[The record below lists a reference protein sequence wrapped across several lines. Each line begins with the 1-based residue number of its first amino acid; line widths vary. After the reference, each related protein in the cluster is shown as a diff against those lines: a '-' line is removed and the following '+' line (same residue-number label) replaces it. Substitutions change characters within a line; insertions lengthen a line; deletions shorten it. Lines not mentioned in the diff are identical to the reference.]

1 MPETRGTERESI
13 VNPRPRPHSVPGV
26 RFRNM
31 DFSLTFIIILIVV
44 SSSEAQISFGSS
56 SDNNNR
62 NTVSEDDLILSLEPS
77 AAAATSKLPTVSNG
91 ISFSSTSRKQLKKNP
106 HKIDSKRVLL
116 KDILKLEGQDLK
128 SPVVNTRFGF
138 GTSVTPKV
146 GQSCRTPLSEEGTCQ
161 VR

>member
-1 MPETRGTERESI
+1 
-13 VNPRPRPHSVPGV
+13 
-26 RFRNM
+26 M
-31 DFSLTFIIILIVV
+31 DSSLTLAFVILVAV

-56 SDNNNR
+56 SSDNTNSYR

-77 AAAATSKLPTVSNG
+77 AAATTTSKLPTVSNG

-106 HKIDSKRVLL
+106 HKIDPKRVLL

-138 GTSVTPKV
+138 GASVTPKV
-146 GQSCRTPLSEEGTCQ
+146 GQSCRTPLSEAGTCQ
-161 VR
+161 VRFPLLNLV

>member
-1 MPETRGTERESI
+1 
-13 VNPRPRPHSVPGV
+13 
-26 RFRNM
+26 M

-56 SDNNNR
+56 SSDNNNNR

-77 AAAATSKLPTVSNG
+77 AATSKLPVSNG

-106 HKIDSKRVLL
+106 HKIDPKRVLL

-138 GTSVTPKV
+138 GASVTPKV
-146 GQSCRTPLSEEGTCQ
+146 GQSCRTPLSEAGTCQ
-161 VR
+161 VRAISWLIGHSIR

>member
-1 MPETRGTERESI
+1 
-13 VNPRPRPHSVPGV
+13 
-26 RFRNM
+26 M

-77 AAAATSKLPTVSNG
+77 AATSKLPTVSNG
-91 ISFSSTSRKQLKKNP
+91 ISFSSTSRKPLMKKP
-106 HKIDSKRVLL
+106 HKIDPKRVLL

-138 GTSVTPKV
+138 GASVTPKV
-146 GQSCRTPLSEEGTCQ
+146 GQSCRTPLSEAGTCQ
-161 VR
+161 VRFPLLNLKSD

>member
-1 MPETRGTERESI
+1 
-13 VNPRPRPHSVPGV
+13 
-26 RFRNM
+26 M

-44 SSSEAQISFGSS
+44 SSSEAQISFDSSSS

-62 NTVSEDDLILSLEPS
+62 NTVSEDDLILSLETS

-106 HKIDSKRVLL
+106 HKIDPKRVLL

-138 GTSVTPKV
+138 GASVTPKV
-146 GQSCRTPLSEEGTCQ
+146 GQSCRTPLSEAGTCQ

>member
-1 MPETRGTERESI
+1 
-13 VNPRPRPHSVPGV
+13 
-26 RFRNM
+26 M

-56 SDNNNR
+56 SSDNNNNNR

-77 AAAATSKLPTVSNG
+77 AAATTSKLPTVSNG

-106 HKIDSKRVLL
+106 HKIDPKRVLL

-138 GTSVTPKV
+138 GASVTPKV
-146 GQSCRTPLSEEGTCQ
+146 GQSCRTPLSEAGTCQ
-161 VR
+161 VRFPLLNLKSD

>member
-1 MPETRGTERESI
+1 
-13 VNPRPRPHSVPGV
+13 
-26 RFRNM
+26 M

-62 NTVSEDDLILSLEPS
+62 NTVSEDDLILSLEP

-91 ISFSSTSRKQLKKNP
+91 ISFSSTSRKQLKKKP
-106 HKIDSKRVLL
+106 HIIDPKRVLL

-138 GTSVTPKV
+138 GASVTPKV
-146 GQSCRTPLSEEGTCQ
+146 GQSCRTPLSEAGTCQ
-161 VR
+161 V

>member
-1 MPETRGTERESI
+1 
-13 VNPRPRPHSVPGV
+13 
-26 RFRNM
+26 M

-56 SDNNNR
+56 SSDNNNR
-62 NTVSEDDLILSLEPS
+62 NTVSEDDLILSLETS
-77 AAAATSKLPTVSNG
+77 AAAATSKPPTVSNG

-106 HKIDSKRVLL
+106 HKIDPKRVLL

-128 SPVVNTRFGF
+128 SPILNTRFGF

-146 GQSCRTPLSEEGTCQ
+146 GQSCRTPLSEAGTCQ
-161 VR
+161 VFKSNFYKYFC

>member
-1 MPETRGTERESI
+1 
-13 VNPRPRPHSVPGV
+13 
-26 RFRNM
+26 M

-77 AAAATSKLPTVSNG
+77 ADAATSKFPVSNG

-106 HKIDSKRVLL
+106 HKIDPKRVLL

-138 GTSVTPKV
+138 GASVTPKV
-146 GQSCRTPLSEEGTCQ
+146 GQSCRTPLSEAGTCQ
-161 VR
+161 VREQSLGL

>member
-1 MPETRGTERESI
+1 
-13 VNPRPRPHSVPGV
+13 
-26 RFRNM
+26 M

-44 SSSEAQISFGSS
+44 SSSEAQISFGSSSS

-77 AAAATSKLPTVSNG
+77 AAAATSKLPTLSNG

-106 HKIDSKRVLL
+106 HKIDPKRVLL

-138 GTSVTPKV
+138 GASVTPKV
-146 GQSCRTPLSEEGTCQ
+146 GQSCRTPLSEAGTCQ

>member
-1 MPETRGTERESI
+1 
-13 VNPRPRPHSVPGV
+13 
-26 RFRNM
+26 M

-56 SDNNNR
+56 SSDNNNSNR

-77 AAAATSKLPTVSNG
+77 AAAATSKLPVSNG
-91 ISFSSTSRKQLKKNP
+91 ISFSSTSRKQLKKKP
-106 HKIDSKRVLL
+106 HKIDPKRVLL

-138 GTSVTPKV
+138 GASVTPKV
-146 GQSCRTPLSEEGTCQ
+146 GQSCRTPLSEAGTCQ

>member
-1 MPETRGTERESI
+1 
-13 VNPRPRPHSVPGV
+13 
-26 RFRNM
+26 M

-56 SDNNNR
+56 SDNNNNNR

-77 AAAATSKLPTVSNG
+77 AAATSKLPTLSNG

-106 HKIDSKRVLL
+106 HKIDPKRVLL

-138 GTSVTPKV
+138 GASVTPKV
-146 GQSCRTPLSEEGTCQ
+146 GQSCRTPLSEAGTCQ
-161 VR
+161 VREQSLGL

>member
-1 MPETRGTERESI
+1 
-13 VNPRPRPHSVPGV
+13 
-26 RFRNM
+26 M

-56 SDNNNR
+56 SSSDNNNR
-62 NTVSEDDLILSLEPS
+62 NTVSEDDLSLEPS
-77 AAAATSKLPTVSNG
+77 AATSKLPVSNG
-91 ISFSSTSRKQLKKNP
+91 ISFSSTSRKQLKKKP
-106 HKIDSKRVLL
+106 HKIDPKRVLL

-146 GQSCRTPLSEEGTCQ
+146 GQSCRTPLSEAGTCQ

>member
-1 MPETRGTERESI
+1 
-13 VNPRPRPHSVPGV
+13 
-26 RFRNM
+26 M

-62 NTVSEDDLILSLEPS
+62 NTVSEDDLILSLETS

-106 HKIDSKRVLL
+106 HKIDPKRVLL

-138 GTSVTPKV
+138 GASVTPKV
-146 GQSCRTPLSEEGTCQ
+146 GQSCRTPLSEAGTCQ
-161 VR
+161 VRFPLLNLKSD